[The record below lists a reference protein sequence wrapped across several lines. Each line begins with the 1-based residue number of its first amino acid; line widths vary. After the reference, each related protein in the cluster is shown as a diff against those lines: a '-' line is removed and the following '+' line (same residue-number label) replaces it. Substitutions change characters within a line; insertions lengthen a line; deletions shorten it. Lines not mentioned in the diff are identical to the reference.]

1 MNNNKTNCRLAFAL
15 IIIFICLCSYV
26 VISSSL
32 SVQSVNYIY
41 SSIMPLII
49 FFLSVIMIATL
60 FVYLV
65 KAEKSHKTLLEQ
77 AEMSTIAIVGSKL
90 MMWELIV
97 DSGVISFSDSFF
109 FLTGYEKQLFESSIL
124 SLKHRIHPD
133 DLDEFNQ
140 LFRKADDV
148 DSETNQV
155 RFRLK
160 KQNGEYIWIDA
171 IARAHYNK
179 NKKLQF
185 AGIFLDITKKVKD
198 EKELVNEEQIIDKLM
213 KLATIQAWTW
223 NTQDKKFKFILN
235 TSLENQNIK
244 TLEDFFSFILEQDAQ
259 KVSVA
264 ISDYINQKTSDCYV
278 QFRDKTGE
286 KWYEFLAYT
295 LSYESTTEKPF
306 QFVGFQRDITE
317 RKRLNELY
325 HEAHKVETI
334 SRLAG
339 GMAHD
344 FNNILQVIHGFA
356 DLVMMDI
363 DEETETG
370 LNMQHAMQG
379 IEKAE
384 ALVEQLL
391 TFSRDDLN
399 RPFPLIVS
407 DTLNNYV
414 NLISND
420 LEQKNIGFELTNN
433 IEDSRVYADPKKLD
447 QILSKLVDNSIAA
460 VPENGKISIE
470 TNYQFVDNVKTKFGL
485 SITPGKYIVISVTDN
500 GGGISPDIKPIIFD
514 PFFTTK
520 DIGEGRGLGLSTV
533 YNCVRSHDGFIDV
546 VSRPEIEGTRFDIY
560 FPEYVLINKKTSPI
574 EVTSDFKKNSNSPVV
589 LVVDDFQISINVI
602 KKHLGSKYVVFEST
616 TGTEALKLF
625 EEIYESI
632 DVVILDCVM
641 KNTNGMK
648 IYKQMLTKKPELP
661 VIFISGYTKNDVEK
675 QFGEEIKDIF
685 LLKPVPKEVLLTAL
699 NNLITYDYKA

>member
-1 MNNNKTNCRLAFAL
+1 MNNNKTNCRLAFTL
-15 IIIFICLCSYV
+15 IIMFICLCSYV

-32 SVQSVNYIY
+32 SVKSVNDSYY
-41 SSIMPLII
+41 STMPFIVFCLSIMMII
-49 FFLSVIMIATL
+49 TL

-65 KAEKSHKTLLEQ
+65 KAEKSHKILLVQ
-77 AEMSTIAIVGSKL
+77 AEMSTLATVGSKL

-97 DSGVISFSDSFF
+97 DSGVMTFSDSFF
-109 FLTGYEKQLFESSIL
+109 LLTGYEKQLFEPSLL

-133 DLDEFNQ
+133 DLEDFNQ
-140 LFRKADDV
+140 LFRKTDDV
-148 DSETNQV
+148 DNENNQV
-155 RFRLK
+155 RCRLK

-171 IARAHYNK
+171 IARAHYNE

-185 AGIFLDITKKVKD
+185 AGILLDVTKKVKD
-198 EKELVNEEQIIDKLM
+198 EQEMIIEEQIIDKLM

-223 NTQDKKFKFILN
+223 NTQNKKFKFILN
-235 TSLENQNIK
+235 ITPENKNK
-244 TLEDFFSFILEQDAQ
+244 RTLEDFLSFILEQDAQ
-259 KVSVA
+259 RVSVA
-264 ISDYINQKTSDCYV
+264 ISDYINQKTSECYV

-295 LSYESTTEKPF
+295 LSYDPKTEKPF

-325 HEAHKVETI
+325 HESQKVETV

-344 FNNILQVIHGFA
+344 FNNVLQVIHGFA
-356 DLVMMDI
+356 DLTMMDI
-363 DEETETG
+363 DEETDAF

-384 ALVEQLL
+384 DLVEQLL

-407 DTLNNYV
+407 DTLNNFV
-414 NLISND
+414 NLINND
-420 LEQKNIGFELTNN
+420 LEQKKIDFKLKNNIG
-433 IEDSRVYADPKKLD
+433 DSRVYADPKKLD

-470 TNYQFVDNVKTKFGL
+470 TNYQVIDKVKIKFGL

-500 GGGISPDIKPIIFD
+500 GSGISQDIKPLIFD

-560 FPEYVLINKKTSPI
+560 FPEYVLINRKTSPS
-574 EVTSDFKKNSNSPVV
+574 EVASDFKKNGDSPVV

-602 KKHLGSKYVVFEST
+602 KRHLGDKYVIFEST
-616 TGTEALKLF
+616 SGDEALEWF
-625 EEIYESI
+625 DEMYESI

-641 KNTNGMK
+641 KDTNGMK
-648 IYKQMLTKKPELP
+648 IYKQMLEKKPGLP

-685 LLKPVPKEVLLTAL
+685 LLKPVHKEVLLTAL
-699 NNLITYDYKA
+699 NNLITYDYKE

>member
-1 MNNNKTNCRLAFAL
+1 MNNNKKKYRLAFTL

-26 VISSSL
+26 VILSSL
-32 SVQSVNYIY
+32 SVQSDN
-41 SSIMPLII
+41 SSYFSTMPLII
-49 FFLSVIMIATL
+49 FFLSVIMIITL

-65 KAEKSHKTLLEQ
+65 KADKSHKILLEQ
-77 AEMSTIAIVGSKL
+77 AEMSTLATVGSKL

-97 DSGVISFSDSFF
+97 DSGVMTFSDSFF
-109 FLTGYEKQLFESSIL
+109 LLTGYEKQLFEPSIL

-133 DLDEFNQ
+133 DIDDFNQ
-140 LFRKADDV
+140 LFCKTDD
-148 DSETNQV
+148 SKETNQV
-155 RFRLK
+155 RCRLK

-171 IARAHYNK
+171 IARAHYNES
-179 NKKLQF
+179 KKLQF
-185 AGIFLDITKKVKD
+185 AGIFLDVTKKVKD
-198 EKELVNEEQIIDKLM
+198 EQELLTEEQIIDKLM

-235 TSLENQNIK
+235 TSPENKNIR
-244 TLEDFFSFILEQDAQ
+244 TLEDFLSFILENDAK

-264 ISDYINQKTSDCYV
+264 ISDYINQKTSECYV

-295 LSYESTTEKPF
+295 LNYDPKTEKPF

-317 RKRLNELY
+317 IKRLNELY
-325 HEAHKVETI
+325 LESQKVETI

-356 DLVMMDI
+356 DLAIMDI
-363 DEETETG
+363 DEETDLS

-384 ALVEQLL
+384 DLVEQLL

-407 DTLNNYV
+407 DTLNNFV
-414 NLISND
+414 NLISKEI
-420 LEQKNIGFELTNN
+420 EQKNIDFKLKNN
-433 IEDSRVYADPKKLD
+433 IADSRVYADPKKLD

-460 VPENGKISIE
+460 VPENGKIRIE
-470 TNYQFVDNVKTKFGL
+470 TNYQVIDKAESRFGL
-485 SITPGKYIVISVTDN
+485 GIKPGKYIVISVEDN
-500 GGGISPDIKPIIFD
+500 GSGITPDIKPLIFD

-520 DIGEGRGLGLSTV
+520 DVGEGRGLGLSTV
-533 YNCVRSHDGFIDV
+533 YNCVRSHDGFINV
-546 VSRPEIEGTRFDIY
+546 VSRPEIDGTRFDIY
-560 FPEYVLINKKTSPI
+560 FPEYVLINRKISPS
-574 EVTSDFKKNSNSPVV
+574 EFASDFKKNGDSPVV
-589 LVVDDFQISINVI
+589 LVVDDFQISVNVI
-602 KKHLGSKYVVFEST
+602 KKHLGDKYVILEST
-616 TGTEALKLF
+616 RGDEALELF
-625 EEIYESI
+625 DEMYESI
-632 DVVILDCVM
+632 DVVILDCIM
-641 KNTNGMK
+641 NNTNGMK
-648 IYKQMLTKKPELP
+648 IYKQMLEKKPGLP
-661 VIFISGYTKNDVEK
+661 VIFMSGYTKNDVEK

-685 LLKPVPKEVLLTAL
+685 LLKPVHKEVLLTAL
-699 NNLITYDYKA
+699 NNLIRYDYKE